1 MFTRPAFQHFAHS
14 MGKRKHIKS
23 GAGDVV
29 QKPQPLTA
37 QIENEKV
44 AKQREPRGI
53 LKKARMDDEF
63 VPDKISERILKLA
76 AEQQAEEEPAE
87 EVSEL
92 TRVLLLSTGQP
103 NDPVSFRSA
112 LSNSGLKVKQALAE
126 SDSDEDEDEEDA
138 GEAVSRTSW
147 KSFLH
152 DEEGVRS
159 TVSRRSRRSRT
170 ESQAAEEEELDATL
184 TAGLSQNVIQMYKE
198 IGQYMS
204 HYRSGKIPKAFKT
217 IPALLNWEQILEI
230 TCPEKYTAASMLHAT
245 RLFSATASPKVCER
259 FYRYYLLPRVLD
271 DIMEFRKLNVHLFNA
286 LKKAVYKPTAFVKGI
301 LLPMCN
307 SDAFSM
313 IIAHVVRGVL
323 NAVSLPV
330 FHAATA
336 MIKISRLPISSPVS
350 HVLTGL
356 VNKRYTLPSM
366 ALDAV
371 IRYFCSYELDEEM
384 PLSLNTCIQTFVQLY
399 KLELSDEQKK
409 TLIELLKAKGH
420 KMASS
425 IPLQELESTFA
436 PAE

>member
-1 MFTRPAFQHFAHS
+1 

-76 AEQQAEEEPAE
+76 AEQQAEEEPGE

-92 TRVLLLSTGQP
+92 T
-103 NDPVSFRSA
+103 SA

-126 SDSDEDEDEEDA
+126 SDSDEEDEEDA

-184 TAGLSQNVIQMYKE
+184 TAGLSQNVFQMYKE

-313 IIAHVVRGVL
+313 IVAHVIRGVL

-399 KLELSDEQKK
+399 KLELSGEQKK

-420 KMASS
+420 KLASS
-425 IPLQELESTFA
+425 IPLQELEATFA